1 MLGIPLMLLCLGNLA
16 TVLGDAFRYVYSQ
29 VLCCGCCVP
38 SRGRAATEEEEGRRR
53 GSLERSMKNLQVSV
67 SPEQWMRSYEA
78 VRAVGQTNNCSARPR
93 PEPQPQDES
102 SEDERTALRQK
113 TSAEQNQKNS
123 EARNNMTT
131 TTPTKVTSDNNKS
144 TATTTT
150 TTATTIHNLGGGDD
164 DNNDDDDKD
173 EKIGIPLTISLGLI
187 AAYLIFGSVLFCHWE
202 KNWKP
207 LDSAYY
213 CFVTISTVGFGDLV
227 PGAAGFQTEG
237 DGWRMVGAS
246 MYMLVGM
253 ALLSMCFNLIQDEIA
268 AKCIRLGQLVGL
280 IDK

>member
-1 MLGIPLMLLCLGNLA
+1 MCICYAMLGIPLMLLCLGNLA

-38 SRGRAATEEEEGRRR
+38 NRGRAGRR

-78 VRAVGQTNNCSARPR
+78 VRAGGLRNNCSARPR
-93 PEPQPQDES
+93 PESQPQDES
-102 SEDERTALRQK
+102 SEDERTALKR

-123 EARNNMTT
+123 ETRNNMTT
-131 TTPTKVTSDNNKS
+131 TPTKATSDNDKS

-150 TTATTIHNLGGGDD
+150 TTHNLGGDD

-173 EKIGIPLTISLGLI
+173 EEKIGIPLTISLGLI
-187 AAYLIFGSVLFCHWE
+187 AAYLLFGSVLFCNWE
-202 KNWKP
+202 KDWKP
-207 LDSAYY
+207 LDAAYY

>member
-38 SRGRAATEEEEGRRR
+38 PRGRATDEDRR
-53 GSLERSMKNLQVSV
+53 GSLEKSMKNLQVSV

-78 VRAVGQTNNCSARPR
+78 VRAAGIQMNNCSSRPD
-93 PEPQPQDES
+93 PESQPQDES
-102 SEDERTALRQK
+102 SEDERTALRR
-113 TSAEQNQKNS
+113 TSPGQSQNS
-123 EARNNMTT
+123 ESRNNTT
-131 TTPTKVTSDNNKS
+131 TTSTTTKTTSDNKKH

-150 TTATTIHNLGGGDD
+150 TTTQNLGDD
-164 DNNDDDDKD
+164 DNRSDDD

-187 AAYLIFGSVLFCHWE
+187 AAYLIFGSVLFCQWE
-202 KNWKP
+202 KHWAP

-213 CFVTISTVGFGDLV
+213 CFVTISTVGFGDMV
-227 PGAAGFQTEG
+227 PGAAGFQADG
-237 DGWRMVGAS
+237 DGWKMVGAS
-246 MYMLVGM
+246 LYMLVGM

-268 AKCIRLGQLVGL
+268 AKCIRLGQLMGL